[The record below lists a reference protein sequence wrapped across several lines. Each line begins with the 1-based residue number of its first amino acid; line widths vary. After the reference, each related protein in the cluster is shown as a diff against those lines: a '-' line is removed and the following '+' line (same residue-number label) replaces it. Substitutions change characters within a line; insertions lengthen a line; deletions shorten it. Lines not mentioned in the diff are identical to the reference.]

1 MTRNYAYTPQIWPS
15 VLAISLFITLA
26 VFTRRRMRVPG
37 AIPFLIACLFAALWA
52 AGSLMEFAAVDAPTK
67 IFWIKVQAGFQL
79 PYATAITC
87 FFLEYAWPGR
97 WLTRRL
103 QALLAI
109 VPLLVPGLILTD
121 SLHHLIWR
129 SFAFEPSL
137 GSNGSVIPSVGPA
150 GWLLMAYG
158 FGLGVVNII
167 VSTWLFARS
176 PQHRLPVAIMLTGLV
191 AGHAVY
197 LLEKTHTILSS
208 LPLDVLVLGFTY
220 LMYALALFGFRLFD
234 PVALARLTLMEQ
246 LSDGM
251 LVLDLRGRVASLNP
265 AAEKIFGLPA
275 RQVKGRP
282 VREVLPAYPDE
293 LQPETSGSE
302 MEFSLSRQESCRDYR
317 LAISRLTDWHGQE
330 AGRLLLLRDVSEQ
343 KRAQAQLLE
352 QQQVVATL
360 QERERLARELHDN
373 LGQVLGYVSMQAQAI
388 RKRVRDGDLTPI
400 EPQLTQL
407 AEVAQEAHKEIR
419 DSIFGLKSSP
429 AEQWSFFAAL
439 RQHLAACQEHYDLR
453 TELEIPEGLREDLF
467 SPEVGV
473 QVLRVIQESLSNA
486 RKHGHAGC
494 VKISFEEKDHSAWI
508 SVADDGCGF
517 DLEDLENQLEGHY
530 GLAFMRERMA
540 QVEGRLV
547 IHTKPGAGTQVILQ
561 VPLREGRHGERE
573 TR

>member
-1 MTRNYAYTPQIWPS
+1 
-15 VLAISLFITLA
+15 
-26 VFTRRRMRVPG
+26 
-37 AIPFLIACLFAALWA
+37 
-52 AGSLMEFAAVDAPTK
+52 MEYAAVGLATK
-67 IFWIKVQAGFQL
+67 VFWVKFQAGFQL

-97 WLTRRL
+97 WLTRRVL
-103 QALLAI
+103 VLLSLF
-109 VPLLVPGLILTD
+109 PLLTLGLILTD
-121 SLHHLIWR
+121 GYHHLMWH
-129 SFAFEPSL
+129 SFGF
-137 GSNGSVIPSVGPA
+137 NGSVIPVVAPA
-150 GWLLMAYG
+150 GWLLMVYG
-158 FGLGVVNII
+158 YGLGIVNII
-167 VSTWLFARS
+167 VAVWLFIHS
-176 PQHRLPVAIMLTGLV
+176 LQHRLPVVIMLTGLV
-191 AGHAVY
+191 AGRAVY
-197 LLEKTHTILSS
+197 LLEKINILLSS

-251 LVLDLRGRVASLNP
+251 LVLDPRGRVVSLNP

-275 RQVKGRP
+275 RQVKGKP
-282 VREVLPAYPDE
+282 VREILPAYPGE
-293 LQPETSGSE
+293 LQPEAGGTE
-302 MEFSLSRQESCRDYR
+302 MEFSLSRGEGYRDYR
-317 LAISRLTDWHGQE
+317 LAISRLSDWHGQE
-330 AGRLLLLRDVSEQ
+330 AGRLLLLRDVTEQ

-388 RKRVRDGDLTPI
+388 RKRARDGDLSSI

-439 RQHLAACQEHYDLR
+439 RQHLTACQEHYGLR
-453 TELEIPEGLREDLF
+453 TELEIPKGLREDLF

-508 SVADDGCGF
+508 SLADDGCGF
-517 DLEDLENQLEGHY
+517 ELGGLENQVEGHY

-540 QVEGRLV
+540 QIGGRLA
-547 IHTKPGAGTQVILQ
+547 IHTKPMSGTQVILQ
-561 VPLREGRHGERE
+561 VPLREGSKEAGK
-573 TR
+573 

>member
-1 MTRNYAYTPQIWPS
+1 MTWTYAYTPQIWPS
-15 VLAISLFITLA
+15 VLTISLLITLA
-26 VFTRRRMRVPG
+26 VFSGRRRSVPG
-37 AIPFLIACLFAALWA
+37 AAQFMIACLFAALWA
-52 AGSLMEFAAVDAPTK
+52 AGSVMEFAAVDVPTK
-67 IFWIKVQAGFQL
+67 IFWIKVQAGLQL
-79 PYATAITC
+79 PYATAISC
-87 FFLEYAWPGR
+87 FFLEYGWPGR
-97 WLTRRL
+97 WLTHRL

-121 SLHHLIWR
+121 GLHHLMWR

-137 GSNGSVIPSVGPA
+137 GSNGSIIPSVGPA
-150 GWLLMAYG
+150 SWLLIAYG
-158 FGLGVVNII
+158 FGLGIVNISI
-167 VSTWLFARS
+167 SIWLFARS
-176 PQHRLPVAIMLTGLV
+176 PQHRLPVAILLTGLV
-191 AGHAVY
+191 VGHAVY
-197 LLEKTHTILSS
+197 LLEKTHIILSS
-208 LPLDVLVLGFTY
+208 LPLDVLVLGFVY

-251 LVLDLRGRVASLNP
+251 LVLDQQGRVASLNP

-275 RQVKGRP
+275 RQVKGKP
-282 VREVLPAYPDE
+282 VREILPAYPGE
-293 LQPETSGSE
+293 LQPEAGGTE
-302 MEFSLSRQESCRDYR
+302 MEFNLSREQGCRDYR

-330 AGRLLLLRDVSEQ
+330 AGRLLLLRDVTEQ
-343 KRAQAQLLE
+343 KRAQTQLLE

-407 AEVAQEAHKEIR
+407 AQVAQEAHKEIR

-439 RQHLAACQEHYDLR
+439 RQHLTACQEHYGLR
-453 TELEIPEGLREDLF
+453 TELEIPKGLREDLF

-494 VKISFEEKDHSAWI
+494 VKISFEEKDHSVWI

-517 DLEDLENQLEGHY
+517 ELGGLENQVEGHY

-540 QVEGRLV
+540 QVGGRLA
-547 IHTKPGAGTQVILQ
+547 IHTKPMSGTQVILQ
-561 VPLREGRHGERE
+561 VPLREGSKEAGK
-573 TR
+573 

>member
-1 MTRNYAYTPQIWPS
+1 MTWTYAYTPRIWPS
-15 VLAISLFITLA
+15 VFVTLLLTTLA
-26 VFTRRRMRVPG
+26 VFSGRRRNMPG
-37 AIPFLIACLFAALWA
+37 ALPFMIGCVLAAIWS
-52 AGSLMEFAAVDAPTK
+52 AGSALEVAAVGLAPK
-67 IFWIKVQAGFQL
+67 VFWAKFQAGFQL
-79 PYATAITC
+79 PYATAITF
-87 FFLEYAWPGR
+87 FFLDYAWPGR
-97 WLTRRL
+97 WLTRRVL
-103 QALLAI
+103 VLLSL
-109 VPLLVPGLILTD
+109 VPLLALGLILTD
-121 SLHHLIWR
+121 GTHHLMWH
-129 SFAFEPSL
+129 SF
-137 GSNGSVIPSVGPA
+137 GIHGSVIPVAAPV
-150 GWLLMAYG
+150 GWLFVAYG
-158 FGLGVVNII
+158 YGLGIVNII
-167 VSTWLFARS
+167 VAAWLFAHS
-176 PQHRLPVAIMLTGLV
+176 SQHRLPVVIMLTGLV
-191 AGHAVY
+191 VGRVVY
-197 LLEKTHTILSS
+197 LVERAQVLQID
-208 LPLDVLVLGFTY
+208 LPLDVLVIGFGYLTY
-220 LMYALALFGFRLFD
+220 TIALFGFRLFD

-251 LVLDLRGRVASLNP
+251 PVLDPTGRVASLNP

-275 RQVKGRP
+275 RQVKGRLI
-282 VREVLPAYPDE
+282 RELLPAYPEE
-293 LQPETSGSE
+293 LQTTRSGTE
-302 MEFSLSRQESCRDYR
+302 LEFDLSPDGNCRSYR
-317 LAISRLTDWHGQE
+317 LVISLLNDWRGQE

-388 RKRVRDGDLTPI
+388 RKRARDGDLTPI

-407 AEVAQEAHKEIR
+407 AQVAQEAHKEIR

-439 RQHLAACQEHYDLR
+439 RQHLTACQEHYGLR
-453 TELEIPEGLREDLF
+453 TELEIPKGLREDLF

-517 DLEDLENQLEGHY
+517 ELGGLENQVEGHY

-540 QVEGRLV
+540 QVGGRLA
-547 IHTKPGAGTQVILQ
+547 IHTKPMSGTQVILQ
-561 VPLREGRHGERE
+561 VPLREGSKEAGK
-573 TR
+573 